1 MKNFEFAQTIS
12 VLANVGVVLG
22 LIFLGIE
29 VYQSNQMNR
38 TEAWNNLIR
47 TGIDFNDAIAQN
59 EALAKVLAKSNNHEN
74 LTDAEMIRLEAF
86 TAASMQRVW
95 VDYQQINTGIISPG
109 ELESRIPRFKALLTR
124 FPAVKR
130 LWNRTREGYSE
141 DFQNFIDA
149 CVIDDCAAIP

>member
-1 MKNFEFAQTIS
+1 MKFAEFAQTVS
-12 VLANVGVVLG
+12 VLANVGVVFG

-59 EALAKVLAKSNNHEN
+59 AELAEILAKSNNRAS
-74 LTDAEMIRLEAF
+74 LTDAEKIRLEAF

-95 VDYQQINTGIISPG
+95 VDYQQINTGIISTG
-109 ELESRIPRFKALLTR
+109 ELKSRIPRFKALLTR
-124 FPAVKR
+124 FPAVKT
-130 LWNRTREGYSE
+130 LWDQSREGYSE
-141 DFQNFIDA
+141 GFQTFVDL
-149 CVIDDCAAIP
+149 CVVADCETIP